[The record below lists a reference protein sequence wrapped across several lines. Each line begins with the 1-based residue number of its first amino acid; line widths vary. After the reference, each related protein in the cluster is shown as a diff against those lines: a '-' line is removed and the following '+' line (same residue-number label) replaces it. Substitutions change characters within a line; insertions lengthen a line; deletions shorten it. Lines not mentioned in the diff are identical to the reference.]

1 LKKALQLLLILV
13 CSYFLILTI
22 AIVWTF
28 EVKLQRWPIFI
39 YAAPFTIQVGDDIN
53 RIRLFERLSRQG
65 YIASP
70 VSVPEP
76 GEWGRSGS
84 GITIFLKDCPFKQG
98 EITSGPINLTLDWDQ
113 IKSIRLMRSLEEVNR
128 IALEPEL
135 VQVVPPPGYFPEL
148 CRSLPLNQIPSLLVD
163 AIVLTEDPRFFLHS
177 GIDLVSVQQALM
189 TNLKAWRYV
198 QGGST
203 IPQQLVRMTMLSPEK
218 TLGRKISE
226 VFLALTAGILYSKE
240 RILEAYLNRVYYGQW
255 GTFPIKGVPEA
266 ARHLFGKALTELDAA
281 ECALMAAMIRAPSV
295 INPYL
300 HPERTLA
307 RRNMVLGLLFKAG
320 KISREIYDEA
330 INRPVVMKKPSQVQM
345 KTGAFV
351 KLVKDRLPAQMP
363 GPAPKEPRQDVLTSL
378 DPLIQNDTERLLKPL
393 GEAGSQAHFV
403 LANPQSGNIMAFIA
417 PGSDNKWSGVGGN
430 ADTLLPLIM
439 VPAFVPERP
448 AQAKYTLTST
458 LFISTK
464 PGGQMTFRE
473 AYRHDRGFLLRNLV
487 NSLGAEKVIPV
498 LREFGA
504 RAHQTADSNLAVDA
518 LAPVDLAQIYA
529 HMATLGN
536 AGTIGPGIHVIGW
549 SSASE
554 QSQNRRI
561 SVSPTAIYM
570 VNHLMKSAEATSAK
584 EGYPSK
590 TIQQPSFFTA
600 RDDQGLWGVAYQND
614 ALLVLRLPGNPF
626 SDSKMQ
632 KLIARI
638 LPIAGQAPDSALPVP
653 EGLVFRKICIDSG
666 LLATSICP
674 RVVQDPFFK
683 GTQPVEWCPHRHEPT
698 SARSGAGNKKQPMNG
713 ARNAIEPE
721 NRASSQ

>member
-1 LKKALQLLLILV
+1 MILKPKRILWVLKKALQLLLILV

-218 TLGRKISE
+218 TLGRKINE

-281 ECALMAAMIRAPSV
+281 ECALMAAMIRQTTMLTFPRSRLAEVSV
-295 INPYL
+295 
-300 HPERTLA
+300 T
-307 RRNMVLGLLFKAG
+307 MV
-320 KISREIYDEA
+320 R
-330 INRPVVMKKPSQVQM
+330 M
-345 KTGAFV
+345 
-351 KLVKDRLPAQMP
+351 
-363 GPAPKEPRQDVLTSL
+363 TS
-378 DPLIQNDTERLLKPL
+378 PIQTR
-393 GEAGSQAHFV
+393 
-403 LANPQSGNIMAFIA
+403 M
-417 PGSDNKWSGVGGN
+417 
-430 ADTLLPLIM
+430 
-439 VPAFVPERP
+439 
-448 AQAKYTLTST
+448 
-458 LFISTK
+458 
-464 PGGQMTFRE
+464 
-473 AYRHDRGFLLRNLV
+473 
-487 NSLGAEKVIPV
+487 
-498 LREFGA
+498 
-504 RAHQTADSNLAVDA
+504 
-518 LAPVDLAQIYA
+518 
-529 HMATLGN
+529 
-536 AGTIGPGIHVIGW
+536 
-549 SSASE
+549 
-554 QSQNRRI
+554 
-561 SVSPTAIYM
+561 
-570 VNHLMKSAEATSAK
+570 
-584 EGYPSK
+584 
-590 TIQQPSFFTA
+590 
-600 RDDQGLWGVAYQND
+600 
-614 ALLVLRLPGNPF
+614 
-626 SDSKMQ
+626 
-632 KLIARI
+632 
-638 LPIAGQAPDSALPVP
+638 
-653 EGLVFRKICIDSG
+653 
-666 LLATSICP
+666 
-674 RVVQDPFFK
+674 
-683 GTQPVEWCPHRHEPT
+683 
-698 SARSGAGNKKQPMNG
+698 
-713 ARNAIEPE
+713 
-721 NRASSQ
+721 